1 MMQNNAQAQAH
12 LQKAIWHFNARQWVP
27 ALDELV
33 VADRYRP
40 GIPQVLILR
49 SYVESYLGHYRAA
62 REAAMAA
69 AEGIPDG
76 PETIGDVFA
85 RLRTFNQG
93 GRLVE
98 YIRQL
103 GGAANLS
110 IPNLLQAAAQLSYLN
125 LQEEA
130 LELLYEAETADPN
143 YPPTQL
149 SMAQILVYVGKGEE
163 ALDRLRS
170 VLRRAPEISDTYW
183 LLAQLGTQLRGK
195 IGMDPI
201 QIAFNQLR
209 RPGLQSKDRIHLG
222 FALHRMLDE
231 AGQTDEAFACLEDAC
246 MAKRATLATAHVQLL
261 ATLKVLRERHP
272 RIVRNKHSGALLGP
286 MPIFII
292 GMHRSG
298 TTLLE
303 QMLDGHLD
311 VQGVGELYDFTSAM
325 RYQTDHHC
333 PGVTDETIVQRASG
347 SEFDAG
353 AVGERYLQGVAW
365 RLDGK
370 RYFTDKLP
378 SNFLNAG
385 FICEALPQA
394 KLLHMVRDPVEVCF
408 SNLRELFSSAN
419 PYSYDQIEL
428 ADFYIEYH
436 KLMAHWRK
444 TYPGRIFDIRYD
456 RMVRDPE
463 AVMREVCEFCALEFT
478 PEMLAIGNRKRG
490 VSTAS
495 AVQVR
500 EGIQV
505 RDVPKWKPYETYLQP
520 MITRLRQGGVLEG
533 WEQA

>member
-1 MMQNNAQAQAH
+1 MKNMDPKSLVASVERSIAAGDWASAKSGLVQLITQNPGSAD
-12 LQKAIWHFNARQWVP
+12 LWVQ
-27 ALDELV
+27 L
-33 VADRYRP
+33 
-40 GIPQVLILR
+40 
-49 SYVESYLGHYRAA
+49 SYVESYLGGYRQARAA
-62 REAAMAA
+62 AIKAA
-69 AEGIPDG
+69 AARPGSLG
-76 PETIGDVFA
+76 VVQDVLS
-85 RLRTFNQG
+85 RLRTFNQ
-93 GRLVE
+93 VPE
-98 YIRQL
+98 MHDYIRRL
-103 GGAANLS
+103 GGPRRLPIPLLISAASQFSSVND
-110 IPNLLQAAAQLSYLN
+110 QA
-125 LQEEA
+125 
-130 LELLYEAETADPN
+130 TAM
-143 YPPTQL
+143 TL
-149 SMAQILVYVGKGEE
+149 
-163 ALDRLRS
+163 
-170 VLRRAPEISDTYW
+170 
-183 LLAQLGTQLRGK
+183 
-195 IGMDPI
+195 
-201 QIAFNQLR
+201 
-209 RPGLQSKDRIHLG
+209 
-222 FALHRMLDE
+222 LDE
-231 AGQTDEAFACLEDAC
+231 AKSGDPDFPTTLVARSQVLMYLARFAEAKADIIKAL
-246 MAKRATLATAHVQLL
+246 KRAPGIAQAWWLASRLGKATATENHVQEIEAQL
-261 ATLKVLRERHP
+261 TP
-272 RIVRNKHSGALLGP
+272 SGKLPTPTDIALLCHALHKELDDLGRTEQAWEALSKGNRSKRETLRYASEETRQLIDLLCSSAVDKSTEVVEP
-286 MPIFII
+286 AIVPIFII

-303 QMLDGHLD
+303 QMLDGHPR

-325 RYQTDHHC
+325 RYETDHQC
-333 PGVTDETIVQRASG
+333 QGVIDQVIVERA
-347 SEFDAG
+347 FTAG
-353 AVGERYLQGVAW
+353 FNFKAVGGRYLQGLQW
-365 RLDGK
+365 RLKGNSH
-370 RYFTDKLP
+370 FTDKLP